1 MRSLLLVML
10 LPVVVACSFSSPF
23 TKTPPPAST
32 LSDLQP
38 IDLPAIGEALPS
50 VSLAELTAIYQQA
63 LTAAADPDTREQ
75 VLERLADL
83 QMLQG
88 EAELALSETNESLFS
103 GAIAAYQS
111 LLQNKPGAAGNDR
124 LLYHLSKA
132 YDLNR
137 ESEQSLAALEQLTR
151 DYPQSPH
158 YIEAKFRLAE
168 DYFSAGD
175 YRAAELAYLEVT
187 ELAALQLT
195 ELGNKAA
202 YYRNALYMGGWA
214 QFKQARY
221 TQAIASFSLTL
232 DLLLPRDN
240 NLKSL
245 QRGQQEL
252 VEDSFRVLAV
262 IFSYQQ
268 GAQSIANAYAEL
280 GYRPYQHMLYE
291 HLGEL
296 YLRQQR
302 YRDSAETYSAY
313 TRDWPDSDL
322 AHEFQINVIRTY
334 ETGGFPDLI
343 VAEKQHYVE
352 AYGVNSDYWLNRSPY
367 LRESIEPT
375 LKVFIEELATHY
387 HALAQQIAEAA
398 SKESEAPGKESRMT
412 EVPAELGLPVQ
423 ATEYYRLAA
432 DYYQLFID
440 SFAGDTRV
448 PGLAFLLAESRWEAE
463 DVQAAIDAYEWV
475 AYRFVHF
482 ERAADAG
489 YAAVIAYDQLFSPAG
504 AAAESSA
511 VVENAESIRRRKI
524 DSQLRFAIV
533 FRGDSRAPLV
543 LNDAA
548 NALLELGEYQ
558 LAVIAAAT
566 LTHWQPRLGEEVLI
580 PAWLVMAHSHFESSQ
595 FDEAEQAYLQ
605 ALAQMQTGDDRRT
618 PAIERVAASVY
629 RQGEAAVAIADYST
643 AAAQFSRVI
652 DLAPDAAIR
661 VQAQYDAAVN
671 YMAAEEFESANRLL
685 IDFRQRYAGHEL
697 AASVSVKLAHNYE
710 QLQQWELA
718 AQELDQL
725 QITETDPE
733 RKRQLHYIAAEYYDQ
748 AGNYEQA
755 RLRYRSYAH
764 AWVQPVAVRFEAMSR
779 LAELYDQADVQDK
792 RRFWLR
798 KIIAAHDAA
807 KEQAS
812 ERSLYLAAAAASVLA
827 EDEFRTFQDIEI
839 RHPIAKSMSRK
850 KVAMKKTL
858 AAYQKSGDYGVAA
871 FSTQASYKMGEVFRD
886 LSQDLL
892 NSERPADIDELALE
906 QYEMLLEEQ
915 AYPFEEKAIAI
926 HESNARRSWD
936 GLYDQW
942 VQQSFAALASLLPAR
957 YAKIET
963 GVPYSRDIY

>member
-1 MRSLLLVML
+1 MRSLLLIML

-32 LSDLQP
+32 LADLQP
-38 IDLPAIGEALPS
+38 VDLPAIGEGLPS
-50 VSLAELTAIYQQA
+50 VSLEELTAIYQQA

-88 EAELALSETNESLFS
+88 EAELAVSETNEPLFS
-103 GAIAAYQS
+103 GAIASYQD
-111 LLQNKPGAAGNDR
+111 LLQNKPDAPGNDR

-137 ESEQSLAALEQLTR
+137 ESEQSLAALEQLAR

-168 DYFSAGD
+168 SHFSAGD
-175 YRAAELAYLEVT
+175 YRAAELAYREVT
-187 ELAALQLT
+187 ELAALQVT
-195 ELGNKAA
+195 ELGNKTA

-221 TQAIASFSLTL
+221 AQAIASFSLTL
-232 DLLLPRDN
+232 DLLLPSDN

-252 VEDSFRVLAV
+252 VADSFRVLAV

-268 GAQSIANAYAEL
+268 GAESIASAYAEL
-280 GYRPYQHMLYE
+280 GYRPYQHMLYQ

-302 YRDSAETYSAY
+302 YRDAAETYSAY
-313 TRDWPDSDL
+313 TRAWPDSDL
-322 AHEFQINVIRTY
+322 AHEFQISVIETY

-352 AYGVNSDYWLNRSPY
+352 AYGVDSDYWLNRSIY
-367 LRESIEPT
+367 LQESIEPI

-387 HALAQQIAEAA
+387 HALAQQIAAA
-398 SKESEAPGKESRMT
+398 AIKKSESTPTESEMAEAVGESAL
-412 EVPAELGLPVQ
+412 PAQ

-448 PGLAFLLAESRWEAE
+448 PGLAFLLAESLWEAQE
-463 DVQAAIDAYEWV
+463 VQAAIDAYEWV
-475 AYRFVHF
+475 AYRFVYF

-489 YAAVIAYDQLFSPAG
+489 YAAVIAYDQLFPPVLAV
-504 AAAESSA
+504 AEK
-511 VVENAESIRRRKI
+511 VEPVRRRKI
-524 DSQLRFAIV
+524 DSQLRFATV
-533 FRGDSRAPLV
+533 FRDDARAPLV

-558 LAVIAAAT
+558 LAIIAAAT
-566 LTHWQPRLGEEVLI
+566 LTHWQPPLGEEVLI
-580 PAWLVMAHSHFESSQ
+580 PAWLVMAHSHFDSSQ
-595 FDEAEQAYLQ
+595 FEAAEQAYLQ
-605 ALAQMQTGDDRRT
+605 ALAQMQADDDRRT
-618 PAIERVAASVY
+618 PAVERVAASVY
-629 RQGEAAVAIADYST
+629 RQGEAAVAMADYSA

-652 DLAPDAAIR
+652 ELAPDAAIR

-685 IDFRQRYAGHEL
+685 IDFRQRYSDHEL
-697 AASVSVKLAHNYE
+697 AAGVSVKLAHNYE

-718 AQELDQL
+718 AQELDL
-725 QITETDPE
+725 LLITETDPE
-733 RKRQLHYIAAEYYDQ
+733 RQRQLHYITAEYYDQ
-748 AGNYEQA
+748 AGNHEQA

-764 AWVQPVAVRFEAMSR
+764 AWMEPVAVRFEAMSR
-779 LAELYDQADVQDK
+779 LAELYDEADVQDK

-807 KEQAS
+807 TEQAS

-827 EDEFRTFQDIEI
+827 EDEFRIFQEIEI
-839 RHPIAKSMSRK
+839 RRPIAKSMSRK
-850 KVAMKKTL
+850 KAAMQKTL
-858 AAYQKSGDYGVAA
+858 AAYKKSGDYGVSD

-886 LSQDLL
+886 LSEDLL

-926 HESNARRSWD
+926 HEANARRSWD

-942 VQQSFAALASLLPAR
+942 VQQSFAVLASLLPAR
-957 YAKIET
+957 YAKAET